1 MYTTAFLIAL
11 IVGIIEAIKRAFNLD
26 KAYLPLISLVLGIG
40 AAFLAQNGLGL
51 EIRETIIFGIMIG
64 LSSAGL
70 FSGFKSI
77 IYVANRIGKRTK

>member
-1 MYTTAFLIAL
+1 MYTVAFLIAL
-11 IVGIIEAIKRAFNLD
+11 ITGVIEAIKRAFNLD
-26 KAYLPLISLVLGIG
+26 KGYIPLVSIALGIG
-40 AAFLAQNGLGL
+40 AAFLAQNGLEL